1 MDIGMEHGE
10 GGRTAAECAQLVPWL
25 LCLPFPR
32 SDYHRGVFC
41 FGDTKGNVIVFTSDN
56 VANGLFNPRILP
68 RTSKWGS

>member
-1 MDIGMEHGE
+1 MLSRLHGFS
-10 GGRTAAECAQLVPWL
+10 VFV
-25 LCLPFPR
+25 FPR

-41 FGDTKGNVIVFTSDN
+41 FGDTKGNVIIFTSDN